1 MHEGIGEVR
10 ETERG
15 DSTVFAAHLPAQ
27 SNVVFEVAKQ
37 TSSCNNQSVSTQDG
51 GGTITGE

>member
-15 DSTVFAAHLPAQ
+15 DSTVFAAHLPAHL
-27 SNVVFEVAKQ
+27 NVVFEVAKQ